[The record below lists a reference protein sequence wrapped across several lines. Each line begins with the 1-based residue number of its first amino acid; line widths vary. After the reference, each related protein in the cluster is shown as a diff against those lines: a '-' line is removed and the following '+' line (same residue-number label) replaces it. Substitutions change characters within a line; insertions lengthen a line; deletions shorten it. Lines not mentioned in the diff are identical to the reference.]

1 MKKLLIFLLV
11 FSIYGCNNSSNQ
23 QHTVLINKPVDYPTK
38 IKIVQTCLDS
48 IVRQDHY
55 NEYKIYKLILIKN
68 NHYTIGLDS
77 LHLGENKIHL
87 EDLPKGLNVYNY
99 DSNKGDTIYMDIKYL
114 PKTENSLD
122 IFIQFYYFNKDWTFR
137 MQKQGDKWVI
147 RNVIWRIS

>member
-87 EDLPKGLNVYNY
+87 EDLPKVLNIYLRQKIAWIFLFNFTTLIRIGLFVCR
-99 DSNKGDTIYMDIKYL
+99 NK
-114 PKTENSLD
+114 
-122 IFIQFYYFNKDWTFR
+122 
-137 MQKQGDKWVI
+137 VI
-147 RNVIWRIS
+147 SG